1 MNPPIPSLQ
10 FLDWLVIVG
19 YLFLTIGLGLY
30 FTRRAG
36 RSMDA
41 FFVSGRSLPWY
52 LAGVSMIATSFASDT
67 PLWISSLVR
76 QYGIYYIWQYWAP
89 AIGSAL
95 AIVLFARL
103 WRRMGV
109 LTDIEFLELRYSGR
123 AAAWV
128 RGWSG
133 FTQALLFC
141 PLIISWVTKAMET
154 ITREAMGLPP
164 EYRLWTTIVVV
175 GVALVSCALSGLW
188 GVVYTDLFQFILAT
202 VGTIILASLAVRAVG
217 GLEMMVERLTALE
230 EWSGSELLIRPSVGA
245 AGNQMSVWNAIGYF
259 GILWI
264 SVALAG
270 GYQAQRVLACR
281 DSRHASLAMLLHTML
296 YYAVIC
302 WPWIIVALCSILL
315 IPNLGEGVSHDAAY
329 PRMIV
334 SLMPTGLRGVMI
346 VALLAAFMSTISTLF
361 NWGSSYIV
369 NDLYKRFLVREASSR
384 HYVMVGRAAT
394 FFMAAMGA
402 VISLYA
408 RDIQQLLTISYVVGS
423 SITLVG
429 LMRWF
434 WWRLNAWGELAG
446 AVSGWTLAGLLLF
459 ARIFDAPARYL
470 FGPESN
476 LSSDSDLLGA
486 RMMTVMLVVAV
497 VAVVVSLLTPPTEAD
512 RLEQFVRRARPFHFF
527 WKPII
532 RRFTEPGYE
541 TESLSRTLVS
551 WGAAVLAVYSLM
563 FGIGKVLLGQAVV
576 GGAALLVFG
585 IALWVTVRRISQDFE
600 HELVPV
606 PEAVSAPED

>member
-67 PLWISSLVR
+67 PLWISALVR

-202 VGTIILASLAVRAVG
+202 VGTIILAFLAVRAVG

-302 WPWIIVALCSILL
+302 
-315 IPNLGEGVSHDAAY
+315 
-329 PRMIV
+329 
-334 SLMPTGLRGVMI
+334 
-346 VALLAAFMSTISTLF
+346 
-361 NWGSSYIV
+361 
-369 NDLYKRFLVREASSR
+369 
-384 HYVMVGRAAT
+384 
-394 FFMAAMGA
+394 
-402 VISLYA
+402 
-408 RDIQQLLTISYVVGS
+408 
-423 SITLVG
+423 
-429 LMRWF
+429 
-434 WWRLNAWGELAG
+434 
-446 AVSGWTLAGLLLF
+446 
-459 ARIFDAPARYL
+459 
-470 FGPESN
+470 
-476 LSSDSDLLGA
+476 
-486 RMMTVMLVVAV
+486 
-497 VAVVVSLLTPPTEAD
+497 
-512 RLEQFVRRARPFHFF
+512 
-527 WKPII
+527 
-532 RRFTEPGYE
+532 
-541 TESLSRTLVS
+541 
-551 WGAAVLAVYSLM
+551 
-563 FGIGKVLLGQAVV
+563 
-576 GGAALLVFG
+576 
-585 IALWVTVRRISQDFE
+585 
-600 HELVPV
+600 
-606 PEAVSAPED
+606 